1 MPAALE
7 AAGVGAESVLGL
19 GVDFTSCTV
28 LPADADG
35 VPLCLSPD
43 WQEHPHAWPKLW
55 KHHAAQPIA
64 DRLNAVATERGESFL
79 GRYGGRISSEW
90 YFPKL
95 IEVWLEDRPVYD
107 ATAAFLEATDWIV
120 WWLTGTLTRQ
130 STTAGYKAMWSAD
143 EGLPSDAYFDAA
155 YPGFDQPA
163 AKLGRDFVPLGTSAG
178 PIRPELAAAFGLSE
192 SVSVA
197 VGNVDSF
204 VSVPGAGV
212 SDPATFVVVIGT
224 SICSMVLADEEVRLP
239 GITGVVRDG
248 IIPGCFGYEAG
259 QVAVGDMLA
268 WFTRTLLEAPDAFGE
283 LEAAAA
289 QIVPGAS
296 GLIALDW
303 FNGNRSILADADL
316 TGMIVGLTLASTRA
330 EIYRALIEAIGFGN
344 RRIVDNF
351 TEHGVAIAEI
361 VAVGGIAERSPLAM
375 QILADTSGLT
385 VSVPGSG
392 EVPAR
397 GAALF
402 GAVAAGAFS
411 GIDAATAAAR
421 PAAARSFTPDP
432 TAVAV
437 YDEVYAI
444 YRELYDLFGER
455 QAGLMHR
462 LKRIAT
468 ERRHP

>member
-1 MPAALE
+1 
-7 AAGVGAESVLGL
+7 
-19 GVDFTSCTV
+19 
-28 LPADADG
+28 
-35 VPLCLSPD
+35 
-43 WQEHPHAWPKLW
+43 
-55 KHHAAQPIA
+55 
-64 DRLNAVATERGESFL
+64 
-79 GRYGGRISSEW
+79 
-90 YFPKL
+90 
-95 IEVWLEDRPVYD
+95 
-107 ATAAFLEATDWIV
+107 
-120 WWLTGTLTRQ
+120 
-130 STTAGYKAMWSAD
+130 
-143 EGLPSDAYFDAA
+143 
-155 YPGFDQPA
+155 
-163 AKLGRDFVPLGTSAG
+163 
-178 PIRPELAAAFGLSE
+178 
-192 SVSVA
+192 
-197 VGNVDSF
+197 
-204 VSVPGAGV
+204 
-212 SDPATFVVVIGT
+212 
-224 SICSMVLADEEVRLP
+224 
-239 GITGVVRDG
+239 
-248 IIPGCFGYEAG
+248 
-259 QVAVGDMLA
+259 MLA

-444 YRELYDLFGER
+444 YRELYDLFRRAPGPGSCTASSGSPPRGDTHDVHARAPEDR
-455 QAGLMHR
+455 TARDHAG
-462 LKRIAT
+462 AV
-468 ERRHP
+468 RRHGARDHRAPGRLCP